1 MRILLTKSGTYR
13 TNFSTSSVFE
23 LHDQLNHVDVTI
35 LTHSG
40 LSGVNFNLVRALSP
54 TDSFLPVLTNVL
66 SRLSPSTVLPAR
78 YFILQQD
85 VIFGPVLTQW
95 PSSPTLSPVLVQ
107 SQVVS
112 PSVVVG
118 YANPVG
124 CILPHLP
131 SLVSQTECH
140 DRCSVTSSGTRLF
153 LLYCYI
159 PDGMER
165 QLDRP
170 SDIRTFT
177 APESHHI
184 HWLELDAIRLAILHW
199 GLQ

>member
-1 MRILLTKSGTYR
+1 MLISTWYEPFLLR
-13 TNFSTSSVFE
+13 TPFYQFSPMSYPVS
-23 LHDQLNHVDVTI
+23 LHQQSCLLAN
-35 LTHSG
+35 
-40 LSGVNFNLVRALSP
+40 
-54 TDSFLPVLTNVL
+54 
-66 SRLSPSTVLPAR
+66 
-78 YFILQQD
+78 FILQQD

-153 LLYCYI
+153 FFTVTFLTGWSASWIDHQISGLS
-159 PDGMER
+159 
-165 QLDRP
+165 QLQN
-170 SDIRTFT
+170 
-177 APESHHI
+177 HI
-184 HWLELDAIRLAILHW
+184 ISTGSNWTPYDLRYFIGDFSSAVILW
-199 GLQ
+199 TSIEKTVKQ

>member
-1 MRILLTKSGTYR
+1 MLQSSHILDFLVLISTWNEPFLLR
-13 TNFSTSSVFE
+13 TPFYQFSPMSYPVS
-23 LHDQLNHVDVTI
+23 LHQQSCLLAN
-35 LTHSG
+35 
-40 LSGVNFNLVRALSP
+40 
-54 TDSFLPVLTNVL
+54 
-66 SRLSPSTVLPAR
+66 
-78 YFILQQD
+78 FILQQD

-131 SLVSQTECH
+131 SLVSQTECN
-140 DRCSVTSSGTRLF
+140 DRCSVTSSGTQPF